1 MILVSMGITF
11 DLSFSIGK
19 IAGLLLGIVLF
30 YAITDLT
37 VSASSLQ
44 RVITTFIL
52 VGLGIA
58 LLSILGTKWPVK
70 FPLVQPV
77 LDQLPEVL
85 RRVRNAEEGFNPNQV
100 GGVLI
105 FFIPLQVMLGSY
117 WLNRLLSRS
126 PRMKIRSVKV
136 HFDTPEQLFSQEG
149 GSGRVKSMLGLMF
162 MGLSLLVTGG
172 VLLLTQSRGA
182 LGGVIVGLLALFAI
196 RTDWGKVVAI
206 VGTIVLLWL
215 IYFSSIGDVVGPGLD
230 TEVAGTISLTGRLE
244 IWSRAGQGLSDF
256 PLGMGMNNFRRVMPL
271 RYPLSSVSP
280 TQDIAHAHNH
290 LLQAGLDLGIPGL
303 IAYLALWLGAGFLL
317 FQTIRESQHHL
328 YSAIALGLTGSLAA
342 HFVYGLTDAV
352 ALGAKP
358 GFVFWWVLGLV
369 VATCKLANKDV
380 TCSNGIS

>member
-1 MILVSMGITF
+1 
-11 DLSFSIGK
+11 
-19 IAGLLLGIVLF
+19 
-30 YAITDLT
+30 
-37 VSASSLQ
+37 
-44 RVITTFIL
+44 
-52 VGLGIA
+52 
-58 LLSILGTKWPVK
+58 
-70 FPLVQPV
+70 
-77 LDQLPEVL
+77 
-85 RRVRNAEEGFNPNQV
+85 
-100 GGVLI
+100 
-105 FFIPLQVMLGSY
+105 
-117 WLNRLLSRS
+117 
-126 PRMKIRSVKV
+126 
-136 HFDTPEQLFSQEG
+136 
-149 GSGRVKSMLGLMF
+149 MF